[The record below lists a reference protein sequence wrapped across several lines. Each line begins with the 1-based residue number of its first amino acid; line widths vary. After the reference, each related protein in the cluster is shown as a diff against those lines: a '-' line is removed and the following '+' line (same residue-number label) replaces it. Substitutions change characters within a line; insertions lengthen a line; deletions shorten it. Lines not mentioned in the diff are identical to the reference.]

1 MFYGAATTSPF
12 VVLPRLAGATSTAA
26 LNFEPIVRLALA
38 WLFLGQA
45 VTSLQI
51 LGAFITA
58 GAIAWLTV
66 TKK

>member
-1 MFYGAATTSPF
+1 MKKRFT
-12 VVLPRLAGATSTAA
+12 
-26 LNFEPIVRLALA
+26 LA
-38 WLFLGQA
+38 WLFLEQA
-45 VTSLQI
+45 VTPLQI